1 MVLFR
6 VQRGFG
12 ARERECRQN
21 LRFMEEHRI
30 PETLEEA
37 YRLRDAAEGLPDWDF
52 YQDHVYRLRREEY
65 RARGIRTEISSRRR
79 ERQSAIEFSREMFFL
94 EVSEISGEGLSGREA
109 RAAQQEARRYAT
121 RLDTHAFLKQLASP
135 HSGAVDLYRRN
146 YLEMLRMGKSPNEAY
161 YLSRV
166 IGLAGEGEF
175 RRAVENVQQA
185 GYPKGRFPYLVE
197 KTAIQIRDLP
207 GGMILILLTFFA
219 SLFAFV
225 WATGAWGNAG
235 TGAIFFISLGL
246 IAAGA
251 LMLISAAFIVTF
263 IRSINK

>member
-1 MVLFR
+1 M
-6 VQRGFG
+6 
-12 ARERECRQN
+12 
-21 LRFMEEHRI
+21 
-30 PETLEEA
+30 
-37 YRLRDAAEGLPDWDF
+37 RDSSDHVDEWDF
-52 YQDHVYRLRREEY
+52 YQEHVYRLRREEY

-94 EVSEISGEGLSGREA
+94 EVSEVSAQHLRGLQA
-109 RAAQQEARRYAT
+109 RVVQQEARRYAT

-146 YLEMLRMGKSPNEAY
+146 YLELLRIGKPPGEAY

-166 IGLAGEGEF
+166 IGLAEESEF
-175 RRAVENVQQA
+175 RRSIENVQNT
-185 GYPKGRFPYLVE
+185 GYPKGRLSYAVE

-225 WATGAWGNAG
+225 WVTGAWGEGAG
-235 TGAIFFISLGL
+235 AATIFFVSLGL
-246 IAAGA
+246 VSAGA
-251 LMLISAAFIVTF
+251 LMLVSAVFIVTF

>member
-1 MVLFR
+1 
-6 VQRGFG
+6 
-12 ARERECRQN
+12 
-21 LRFMEEHRI
+21 MEDNKT
-30 PETLEEA
+30 PKTLEEA
-37 YRLRDAAEGLPDWDF
+37 YRMRDSSEHVDEWDF
-52 YQDHVYRLRREEY
+52 YQEHVYRLRREEY

-94 EVSEISGEGLSGREA
+94 EVSEISAQHLRGVQA
-109 RAAQQEARRYAT
+109 RAIQQEARRYAT

-146 YLEMLRMGKSPNEAY
+146 YLELLRIGKQPSEAY

-166 IGLAGEGEF
+166 IGLAGERDF
-175 RRAVENVQQA
+175 RRSIESVQNT
-185 GYPKGRFPYLVE
+185 GYPKGRMPYAVE

-225 WATGAWGNAG
+225 WATGAWGEEAGAG
-235 TGAIFFISLGL
+235 TIFLVSLGL
-246 IAAGA
+246 VLAGA
-251 LMLISAAFIVTF
+251 LMLVSAVFIVTF

>member
-1 MVLFR
+1 M
-6 VQRGFG
+6 G
-12 ARERECRQN
+12 ER
-21 LRFMEEHRI
+21 RI

-37 YRLRDAAEGLPDWDF
+37 YRLRDTADSLQERDF
-52 YQDHVYRLRREEY
+52 YQEQVYHLRREEY
-65 RARGIRTEISSRRR
+65 RSRGIRTEISSRRR

-94 EVSEISGEGLSGREA
+94 EVAEIAGRGAGRQGSRGA

-135 HSGAVDLYRRN
+135 HSGAVELYRRN
-146 YLEMLRMGKSPNEAY
+146 YLELLRIGKSPGEAY

-166 IGLAGEGEF
+166 IGLAREEEF
-175 RRAVENVQQA
+175 RRTIESVRGTGFPAR
-185 GYPKGRFPYLVE
+185 GRLAYTVE
-197 KTAIQIRDLP
+197 KAAIQIRDLP

-225 WATGAWGNAG
+225 WATKTWDRAEAG
-235 TGAIFFISLGL
+235 TIFFVTLGL

-251 LMLISAAFIVTF
+251 LMLISAIFIVTF

>member
-1 MVLFR
+1 
-6 VQRGFG
+6 
-12 ARERECRQN
+12 
-21 LRFMEEHRI
+21 MEERQI

-37 YRLRDAAEGLPDWDF
+37 YRLRDAAYSLPERDF
-52 YQDHVYRLRREEY
+52 YQEQVYRLRREEY
-65 RARGIRTEISSRRR
+65 RSRGIRTEISSRRR
-79 ERQSAIEFSREMFFL
+79 ERQSAIEVSREMFFL
-94 EVSEISGEGLSGREA
+94 EVAEIAGRGAGRQGGREA
-109 RAAQQEARRYAT
+109 RGAQQEARRYAT

-135 HSGAVDLYRRN
+135 HSGAVELYRRN
-146 YLEMLRMGKSPNEAY
+146 YLELLRMGKSPSEAY

-175 RRAVENVQQA
+175 RHALQSVRETGYPARGGVSYAVERA
-185 GYPKGRFPYLVE
+185 
-197 KTAIQIRDLP
+197 AIQIRDLP

-225 WATGAWGNAG
+225 WATQTWDSAEAG
-235 TGAIFFISLGL
+235 TIFFVPLGL

-251 LMLISAAFIVTF
+251 LMLISAIFIVTF

>member
-1 MVLFR
+1 
-6 VQRGFG
+6 
-12 ARERECRQN
+12 
-21 LRFMEEHRI
+21 MEERRI

-37 YRLRDAAEGLPDWDF
+37 YRLRDSAGSLQERDF
-52 YQDHVYRLRREEY
+52 YQEQVYALRREEY
-65 RARGIRTEISSRRR
+65 RSRGIRTEISSRRR
-79 ERQSAIEFSREMFFL
+79 ERQSALEFSREMFFL
-94 EVSEISGEGLSGREA
+94 EVAEISGRSGSREA
-109 RAAQQEARRYAT
+109 RADQYEARRYAT

-135 HSGAVDLYRRN
+135 HSGAVELYRRN
-146 YLEMLRMGKSPNEAY
+146 YLELLRMGKSPAEAY

-175 RRAVENVQQA
+175 RRAVQSVRES
-185 GYPKGRFPYLVE
+185 GYPTKGRMAYTVE

-225 WATGAWGNAG
+225 WATQTWGQAGAG
-235 TGAIFFISLGL
+235 TIFFVSLGL
-246 IAAGA
+246 IAAGG
-251 LMLISAAFIVTF
+251 LMLISAIFIVTF